1 MHVTNKS
8 TAIITHLLLKQKA
21 LTVAEGAINFIFE
34 NIPRWVS
41 IPIQSA
47 LKLKNRGEAVAINWV
62 ALKPM
67 SRGAARAKINNAAR
81 GRQHA
86 RPK

>member
-1 MHVTNKS
+1 MV
-8 TAIITHLLLKQKA
+8 LP
-21 LTVAEGAINFIFE
+21 VAAGAINFFCE
-34 NIPRWVS
+34 NIHRLMT

-47 LKLKNRGEAVAINWV
+47 LKLKNRGEAVEINWV
-62 ALKPM
+62 ALKPIN
-67 SRGAARAKINNAAR
+67 RGAARERINNAAR